1 MIEENK
7 QQNQKGRDSKF
18 GSNGWVFD
26 KLFTVAGKLHKAVK
40 PPTKSQ
46 KMRDD
51 YPDYKQ
57 VTQESL
63 NFMNK
68 IGKSEEHKK
77 LIDKIRAIVKNINVE
92 LNKKV
97 SSKGIEQYD
106 LASVFKQM
114 FELYDLTDFGKYTIT
129 EIEKTKTSQ
138 ILNLLNYIMK
148 WDAVYKTEGLAEKNV
163 RKMSA

>member
-1 MIEENK
+1 
-7 QQNQKGRDSKF
+7 
-18 GSNGWVFD
+18 VFD
-26 KLFTVAGKLHKAVK
+26 KLFTIAGKLHKGEK
-40 PPTKSQ
+40 PTKSQ

-63 NFMNK
+63 NFMVK
-68 IGKSEEHKK
+68 TGKSEDHKK

-129 EIEKTKTSQ
+129 ENSNTKTSQ

-148 WDAVYKTEGLAEKNV
+148 
-163 RKMSA
+163 